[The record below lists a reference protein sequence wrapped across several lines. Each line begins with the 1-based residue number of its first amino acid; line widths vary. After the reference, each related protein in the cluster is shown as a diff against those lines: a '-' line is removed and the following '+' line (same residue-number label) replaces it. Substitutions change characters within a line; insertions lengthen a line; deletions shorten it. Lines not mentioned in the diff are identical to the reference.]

1 MSDCSSVADH
11 CSRYA
16 LSDSKNS
23 ELRSLC
29 SHEHS
34 LKCSQCESINDVLCC
49 VERYL
54 AKSKLTPEELEDL
67 SYIHSQAVHAIQSW
81 KAHQL
86 RSVRQDTARTVC
98 LRALNETTVLI
109 TEDWAMKFLPVK
121 YRESQSE
128 WFAKRGIS
136 WHISVVVR
144 KKNGHFE
151 SQSFVHIVDNT
162 SQDSSVVVRII
173 EHTLRTLKEE
183 NPEIDSAFLRQDN
196 AGCYHSSAVLAS
208 CPLMEAITG
217 IDVLGVDFSDPQGG
231 KGACDRKAAAI
242 KAYVRRYVNE
252 GHDVRNGEELKTA
265 ILSNGG
271 VTGVRVA
278 LVDAAVTAVELPH
291 VKLDGVSLLNNF
303 KFSGEAVTAWRA
315 FGVGDGKKI
324 NKSEIQGKQHY

>member
-1 MSDCSSVADH
+1 MSDCSSVADRH

-98 LRALNETTVLI
+98 LRTLNETTVLI

-151 SQSFVHIVDNT
+151 NQSFVHIVDNT
-162 SQDSSVVVRII
+162 SQDSSVVERII

-217 IDVLGVDFSDPQGG
+217 IDVLGPTRG
-231 KGACDRKAAAI
+231 KGCLR
-242 KAYVRRYVNE
+242 
-252 GHDVRNGEELKTA
+252 
-265 ILSNGG
+265 
-271 VTGVRVA
+271 
-278 LVDAAVTAVELPH
+278 
-291 VKLDGVSLLNNF
+291 
-303 KFSGEAVTAWRA
+303 
-315 FGVGDGKKI
+315 
-324 NKSEIQGKQHY
+324 